1 MGTQLKLNGDSLLNT
16 LSNPVELR
24 RLRDLKSPGNTSGA
38 PLSPEE
44 QNLANWLGRLK
55 LLHGVPF
62 NYLVPDVAMLPM
74 ESIRFFYIDSLW
86 LDYLTEGALSIGRS
100 TTGDSVHDQAFL
112 GDLHLFSRFG
122 VKMQRNKVLGH
133 LSFHLSVAESATL
146 AAITGPIEPTE
157 KITGFLLRSDVVSGW
172 EGLQVEAFLDD
183 DASQRC
189 QLLRMDHLSPN
200 VLLCMFEGMVKK
212 VVIHEYPEVLHFGV
226 DTDSSGA
233 NISFSKSFRYIVDH
247 DGHAAGEQVPVAIA
261 PPIQIAGF
269 MRTGSTGVLR
279 MNDLANGIHT
289 ELKDR
294 IAYEG
299 AFTAAEFALEMVE
312 GVEAVNFK
320 IDINQQL

>member
-1 MGTQLKLNGDSLLNT
+1 MGTQLKLNGENLLNT
-16 LSNPVELR
+16 LSNPAALR
-24 RLRDLKSPGNTSGA
+24 RLRNLKMPGNAEGA

-62 NYLVPDVAMLPM
+62 HYLVPDVAMLPM
-74 ESIRFFYIDSLW
+74 ESIRFFYIDSIW

-100 TTGDSVHDQAFL
+100 TAGDSVHDQAFL
-112 GDLHLFSRFG
+112 GDLHTFSRFG

-133 LSFHLSVAESATL
+133 LAFYLPVAESTTL
-146 AAITGPIEPTE
+146 AAGTGPIKPTE

-172 EGLQVEAFLDD
+172 EGLQVEAFMDD
-183 DASQRC
+183 DASQSC

-200 VLLCMFEGMVKK
+200 VLLCMFEGLVKK

-226 DTDSSGA
+226 DTDAAGD
-233 NISFSKSFRYIVDH
+233 NLTFSKSFRYIVDH
-247 DGHAAGEQVPVAIA
+247 DGHAAGEQVPVTIA
-261 PPIQIAGF
+261 PPVQIARF
-269 MRTGSTGVLR
+269 VRTASPGVLR

-312 GVEAVNFK
+312 GVEAVNFS
-320 IDINQQL
+320 IDINQ